1 MIRYQKLGYV
11 GLNVTDIARARR
23 FYEEIVGLQFVE
35 TCPDGTVLFRCSDD
49 YHSISLHEAATPGFR
64 FAGLMLESDRQFEVL
79 GRRLDE
85 CGIPY
90 EVLSAEECRG
100 RRVRT
105 AWRISEPHMCALS
118 NSIGRGLRMS
128 KWPTPHPS
136 RRFSVL
142 ATLSSALH
150 TTRRPSPFCVMC

>member
-35 TCPDGTVLFRCSDD
+35 ICPDGTVLFRCSDD

-64 FAGLMLESDRQFEVL
+64 CAGLMLESDRQFEVL

-90 EVLSAEECRG
+90 EVLSAEDAEGAEAG
-100 RRVRT
+100 R
-105 AWRISEPHMCALS
+105 A
-118 NSIGRGLRMS
+118 GRSQGPL
-128 KWPTPHPS
+128 
-136 RRFSVL
+136 VL
-142 ATLSSALH
+142 
-150 TTRRPSPFCVMC
+150 